1 VSRLVLVDTADALPG
16 LLPLHAWTAVM
27 SSDLVMVGSGDHPFV
42 PHLEL
47 AELRLEVLAEPEG
60 DSALSRSDLLSGL
73 SPRDKQRAGMVV
85 DRAREI
91 GEVVY
96 LFGPTDA
103 DAFTRVL
110 GMEAA
115 RAGLEVEVVY
125 FGLPPKGTALLNL
138 VSVQERLRGEGG
150 CPWDAEQTH
159 ETLARYAV
167 EEVHELLEAIAQG
180 QDDGLREEL
189 GDLLLQVVF
198 HAQVAEDRGAFAIDE
213 VARGITDKLV
223 RRHPHVFDDVQVS
236 GSQEVLANWEELK
249 AAEKPERTGPFDGV
263 PVAQPALSYI
273 SQLQSRAARLGFDW
287 SEDREAAE
295 RVRLELDEF
304 LAAGDDAARSREV
317 GDLLMS
323 VAGLARRHAI
333 DPELA
338 LRAAAARFRS
348 RFEAMTES
356 AAKPLADLTRDEWL
370 TLWAAAK
377 DTEATSATPQL
388 DP

>member
-1 VSRLVLVDTADALPG
+1 
-16 LLPLHAWTAVM
+16 
-27 SSDLVMVGSGDHPFV
+27 
-42 PHLEL
+42 
-47 AELRLEVLAEPEG
+47 
-60 DSALSRSDLLSGL
+60 
-73 SPRDKQRAGMVV
+73 
-85 DRAREI
+85 
-91 GEVVY
+91 
-96 LFGPTDA
+96 
-103 DAFTRVL
+103 
-110 GMEAA
+110 
-115 RAGLEVEVVY
+115 
-125 FGLPPKGTALLNL
+125 
-138 VSVQERLRGEGG
+138 
-150 CPWDAEQTH
+150 
-159 ETLARYAV
+159 
-167 EEVHELLEAIAQG
+167 
-180 QDDGLREEL
+180 
-189 GDLLLQVVF
+189 VVF

-356 AAKPLADLTRDEWL
+356 AAKTLADLTRDEWL